1 MWWVNDVLYLPPP
14 KKNIMLSRYLL
25 LFLIPI
31 EGLNYFSYHL
41 GFENYFGFQ
50 LTYDSNPQFLSL

>member
-14 KKNIMLSRYLL
+14 NVMLSRYLL

-41 GFENYFGFQ
+41 DII
-50 LTYDSNPQFLSL
+50 TISLSLLGEGYFS

>member
-1 MWWVNDVLYLPPP
+1 MMSYISPPP
-14 KKNIMLSRYLL
+14 QKNIMLSRYLL